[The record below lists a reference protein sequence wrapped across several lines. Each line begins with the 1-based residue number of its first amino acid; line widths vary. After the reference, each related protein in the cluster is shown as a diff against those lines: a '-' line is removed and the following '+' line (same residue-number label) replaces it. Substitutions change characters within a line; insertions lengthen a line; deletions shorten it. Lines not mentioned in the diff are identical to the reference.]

1 MLSRNYGGS
10 FLVYYCVWWYYLFCD
25 WILFLVDEL
34 MIFGF
39 IYVFILCFYYVLYNF
54 IKWYC
59 MKLFNELVWIIFG
72 RYVSFFFVK

>member
-1 MLSRNYGGS
+1 MLSRNYCGS
-10 FLVYYCVWWYYLFCD
+10 FLVYYCVWWYYFFCD

-39 IYVFILCFYYVLYNF
+39 IYVFILCFYYVLYNV